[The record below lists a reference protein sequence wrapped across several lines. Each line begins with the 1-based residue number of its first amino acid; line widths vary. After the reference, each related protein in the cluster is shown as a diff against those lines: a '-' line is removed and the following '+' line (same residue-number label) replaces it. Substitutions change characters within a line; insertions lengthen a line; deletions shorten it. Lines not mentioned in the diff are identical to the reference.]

1 MNSGVYLFAVNGMP
15 KNWSPGWQKF
25 MVAFWMFA
33 LSLTCIVSPVEF
45 IFRYFLV
52 VK

>member
-1 MNSGVYLFAVNGMP
+1 MNSGSYIFIVNGIP
-15 KNWSPGWQKF
+15 KTWSSHDQIYMLGL
-25 MVAFWMFA
+25 WMFGI
-33 LSLTCIVSPVEF
+33 SLTCIVSPAEF